1 MTPKDNWKALGW
13 RHTLWDLVR
22 FYLSLS
28 RRKIEQAEWL
38 TQLEKTKKMKVGT
51 SVELPIDPAHVK
63 LFFEYLK
70 ERERNEAEV
79 FGSLRTEEQAI
90 KVCKER
96 GFKIKYTNTKNKD
109 HHQSANAV
117 VALVNGIIKQ
127 VCGIRG
133 IGFNANPQSRCVWC
147 TQHRLHVTVRNLDG
161 AIPDLANPFVVW
173 EVKEYWGGTQ
183 GGSKMSDAVYECNL
197 VGRELREFEEA
208 TKLNKSAG
216 ISVIHIVFLDGLTQW
231 TVRRSDLKRFVDLTN
246 QGLIDYL
253 LAGTE
258 IETELEKI
266 LSKVLDATKK

>member
-28 RRKIEQAEWL
+28 RRKTEQAEWL

-70 ERERNEAEV
+70 ERETNEAEV
-79 FGSLRTEEQAI
+79 FGLLRTEEQAI
-90 KVCKER
+90 KACKER
-96 GFKIKYTNTKNKD
+96 GFKIKYTQTKNKD
-109 HHQSANAV
+109 HHQSAKAV

-127 VCGIRG
+127 VCGTRG

-147 TQHRLHVTVRNLDG
+147 TQHRLHVTARNLDG

-208 TKLNKSAG
+208 PKVNKSVG
-216 ISVIHIVFLDGLTQW
+216 ISVVHVVFVDGLTQW
-231 TVRRSDLKRFVDLTN
+231 AVRRSDLKRFVDLTN

-253 LAGTE
+253 LAGAE